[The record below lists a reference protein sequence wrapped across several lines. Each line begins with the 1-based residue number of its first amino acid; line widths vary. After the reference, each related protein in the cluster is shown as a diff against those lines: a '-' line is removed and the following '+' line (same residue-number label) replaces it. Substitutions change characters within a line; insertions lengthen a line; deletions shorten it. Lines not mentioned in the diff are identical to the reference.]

1 MWRARRIARRRG
13 SEGGRTDEDEQ
24 GWLPRRKNSISTT
37 PYAYLHTPSSLPSS
51 LPPSPTPNQT
61 AAVTHKDQWL
71 YYSSIGFSGVIFTLA
86 VLESHSSPPNATR
99 SVMGMFS
106 VPSRAYPWV
115 LLILIQLML
124 PHISFVGHLSGL
136 LVGILQ
142 SYGCIAFL
150 FPSAS
155 LINKLEGSSA
165 CACLARF
172 PQYVLC
178 PDQADHIL
186 PRGVDMLQCCAW
198 MSSRSSSP
206 RRFTGSGV
214 SGTVA
219 GNAAAAAATAA
230 GPSSL
235 PTTVQNS
242 GSNSTV
248 AAVGGPAQASP
259 TRMGGRGMGG
269 WSRLGEGGG
278 NGGGGGEEEVEIVYD
293 GHQNGSPPRQI
304 VL

>member
-1 MWRARRIARRRG
+1 
-13 SEGGRTDEDEQ
+13 
-24 GWLPRRKNSISTT
+24 
-37 PYAYLHTPSSLPSS
+37 
-51 LPPSPTPNQT
+51 
-61 AAVTHKDQWL
+61 
-71 YYSSIGFSGVIFTLA
+71 
-86 VLESHSSPPNATR
+86 
-99 SVMGMFS
+99 VMGMFS
-106 VPSRAYPWV
+106 VPSRVYPWV

-150 FPSAS
+150 YPSAS

-165 CACLARF
+165 CGCLTRF

-186 PRGVDMLQCCAW
+186 PRGSDMLQCCAW
-198 MSSRSSSP
+198 MSSRSSST

-219 GNAAAAAATAA
+219 GNAAAAAAT
-230 GPSSL
+230 PSSL
-235 PTTVQNS
+235 PTTVQNA
-242 GSNSTV
+242 GSSSV

-259 TRMGGRGMGG
+259 TRPGGRGMGG

-293 GHQNGSPPRQI
+293 GHQSGSPPRQI